1 MHDEL
6 HITSLVV
13 HALPDC
19 SADVTAAITQLADA
33 RIHGT
38 DASGKFVVTLEAP
51 TSGAI
56 LDQVGLIQQT
66 PGVIGVAMVYQH
78 VESLASL
85 NTEIPHV
92 DHTA

>member
-13 HALPDC
+13 HALPDRG
-19 SADVTAAITQLADA
+19 ADVTAAIDRLPEA
-33 RIHGT
+33 RIHGS

-51 TSGAI
+51 TAGAI
-56 LDQVGLIQQT
+56 LDQIGLIQQT
-66 PGVIGVAMVYQH
+66 PGIIGVAMVYQH
-78 VESLASL
+78 VESLDSL
-85 NTEIPHV
+85 NREIPHV